1 MLVEM
6 GRSGVLSALVIS
18 LLAATAHADPEADRL
33 FEEGRKLLAT
43 QPAQACAKFDE
54 AIKRDPD
61 APGVLLNLGLCNEKL
76 GKYKT
81 ALYWFRKAQVRATE
95 TNLPDYVDAAVK
107 HTSTLTKQVAR
118 VNIQFTEPPPA
129 DAKVEIDGAAIAP
142 EDYPHAEVDPGH
154 HALEA
159 GAPGKKIVHI
169 EFDVEK
175 TPPDQDGP
183 MISLTPIALVAGE
196 NTVIVDRGATRR
208 KFAWVSAIGGAALML
223 AAGGLT
229 LYEQGQYCGE
239 FKSEGECGDPANLK
253 DDAPGEDHR
262 AAANHAWRVTH
273 YGASTI
279 FAVGAVAVGVG
290 IALYFTAP
298 AKERIDRTV
307 FVPAVSPDHV
317 GFAISG
323 RF

>member
-1 MLVEM
+1 MIATM
-6 GRSGVLSALVIS
+6 GRSGVLPVLVMS
-18 LLAATAHADPEADRL
+18 LLATTVHADPEADRL
-33 FEEGRKLLAT
+33 FQEGRKLLDT
-43 QPAQACAKFDE
+43 QPEQACAKFDE

-76 GKYKT
+76 GKYRT

-129 DAKVEIDGAAIAP
+129 DAKVEIDGAPIAP

-154 HALEA
+154 HQLEA
-159 GAPGKKIVHI
+159 GAPGKKIVQI

-175 TPPDQDGP
+175 TPPGQDGP
-183 MISLTPIALVAGE
+183 TITLRPITLVAGE

-208 KFAWVSAIGGAALML
+208 KIAWVSAIGGAALML
-223 AAGGLT
+223 ASGGLT
-229 LYEQGQYCGE
+229 LYERHQYCGH
-239 FKSEGECGDPANLK
+239 FKPEGECGDASNLI
-253 DDAPGEDHR
+253 DESHR
-262 AAANHAWRVTH
+262 DPANHAWRVTH

-279 FAVGAVAVGVG
+279 FGVGAAAVGVG

-307 FVPAVSPDHV
+307 FVPAVSPDQI
-317 GFAISG
+317 GFAVSG

>member
-1 MLVEM
+1 MIAAM
-6 GRSGVLSALVIS
+6 GRSGVLYALVIS
-18 LLAATAHADPEADRL
+18 SLAATVHADPEADRL
-33 FEEGRKLLAT
+33 FEEGRKLLDT

-76 GKYKT
+76 GKYRT

-95 TNLPDYVDAAVK
+95 TNLPDYVDAAVA

-129 DAKVEIDGAAIAP
+129 DAKVEIDGAVIAP

-154 HALEA
+154 HTLEA
-159 GAPGKKIVHI
+159 GAPGKKIVQL
-169 EFDVEK
+169 ELDVPK
-175 TPPDQDGP
+175 TPPGQDGP
-183 MISLTPIALVAGE
+183 MITLTPIALVAGE

-208 KFAWVSAIGGAALML
+208 KIAWVSAIGGAALML
-223 AAGGLT
+223 ASGGLT
-229 LYEQGQYCGE
+229 LSERHQYCGH
-239 FKSEGECGDPANLK
+239 FNEGKCGDESNLI
-253 DDAPGEDHR
+253 DESHR
-262 AAANHAWRVTH
+262 EPANHAWRVTH
-273 YGASTI
+273 YGASTM
-279 FAVGAVAVGVG
+279 FGVGAAAVGVG

>member
-1 MLVEM
+1 MRILA
-6 GRSGVLSALVIS
+6 GCLLAC
-18 LLAATAHADPEADRL
+18 LAATAHADPEADKL
-33 FEEGRKLLAT
+33 FEQGRKLL
-43 QPAQACAKFDE
+43 QSDPAAACAKFDE

-61 APGVLLNLGLCNEKL
+61 APGVLLNLGLCNEKI
-76 GKYKT
+76 GNYKT
-81 ALYWFRKAQVRATE
+81 ALYWFRKAQSRSAE
-95 TNLPDYVDAAVK
+95 SNLPAYVQAASEHQVNLAK
-107 HTSTLTKQVAR
+107 WVAR

-129 DAKVEIDGAAIAP
+129 DAKVKIDGEVIAA

-159 GAPGKKIVHI
+159 GAPGKKIVHV

-175 TPPDQDGP
+175 TPPGQDGKT
-183 MISLTPIALVAGE
+183 ISLAPLALVAGE

-208 KFAWVSAIGGAALML
+208 KWAWASAIGGATLMV
-223 AAGGLT
+223 AAGALS
-229 LYEQGQYCGE
+229 LYEHGQYCDQ
-239 FKSEGECGDPANLK
+239 FTKDPNDPDWCGKPVNLK
-253 DDAPGEDHR
+253 PDTGTVNHR
-262 AAANHAWRVTH
+262 DNANSAWSITH

-279 FAVGAVAVGVG
+279 FGVGAVAVGVG

-307 FVPAVSPDHV
+307 FVPAIGSDQI
-317 GFAISG
+317 GFALSG